1 MVSLLPL
8 GCQCYLCGVIVTSVV
23 SMLPLWCQ
31 CFLYGVNV
39 NSVVSLLPLLGQSYF
54 CICSVNV
61 TSVVSMLPLWCHCY
75 LQVKSLSLLFL
86 LHSYTSL
93 LLHLLLL
100 RCMHRGSTAPSC
112 GLHAPQIPL
121 SILSTLGRPLLELLH
136 LHLTMDHTHHHWVTT
151 VMSP

>member
-1 MVSLLPL
+1 MLPL
-8 GCQCYLCGVIVTSVV
+8 WYQCYLCGINVTSEVSMLPLWHQCYLCGVNVTSVV
-23 SMLPLWCQ
+23 SVLPL
-31 CFLYGVNV
+31 
-39 NSVVSLLPLLGQSYF
+39 
-54 CICSVNV
+54 
-61 TSVVSMLPLWCHCY
+61 VVSMLPLWCHFY
-75 LQVKSLSLLFL
+75 LQVQSVSRLFL

-136 LHLTMDHTHHHWVTT
+136 LHLTTDHTQHHWVTI
-151 VMSP
+151 VMSQ